1 MACPDTGHSVRR
13 FFDMAQQKGMKRAQ
27 KVALRARKKA
37 NAKITAFNRQVNK
50 VLKEVQAQASGKPEK
65 AAKAE
70 EAAKAEA

>member
-1 MACPDTGHSVRR
+1 MP
-13 FFDMAQQKGMKRAQ
+13 QQKGMKRAA

-50 VLKEVQAQASGKPEK
+50 VLKEVDAQTAAKPEKKAKAEK

-70 EAAKAEA
+70 A